1 MVLLHSLLIKEVLL
15 LIRKLWQRSRTTL
28 ERPRLQ
34 KWWFISFQISEL
46 VQWLCSTKF
55 SETQAPS
62 LLFLHSLWSINP
74 LVIWSEMSH
83 HYGCNISVIRWKPER
98 GGRSPVLRGY
108 HLGVEHI
115 TTLHSPV
122 ARFSHKTTP
131 SCKGGSEY
139 CLHSVQSRAPVL
151 SLEEGKDG
159 FWEAA
164 SCLCHSPHGR
174 KNKARLN
181 CFMNPC
187 RLLRKTSQ

>member
-1 MVLLHSLLIKEVLL
+1 MTRSQSWPLPKNPVSLFKKMWWPWPEASDWLLMVLLHSLLIKEVLL

-108 HLGVEHI
+108 HLGQTCV
-115 TTLHSPV
+115 
-122 ARFSHKTTP
+122 
-131 SCKGGSEY
+131 CW
-139 CLHSVQSRAPVL
+139 HSVLHEL
-151 SLEEGKDG
+151 SIPAHCWPLDRSWPQFFATSAYAYG
-159 FWEAA
+159 
-164 SCLCHSPHGR
+164 
-174 KNKARLN
+174 
-181 CFMNPC
+181 
-187 RLLRKTSQ
+187 TSQHSLL